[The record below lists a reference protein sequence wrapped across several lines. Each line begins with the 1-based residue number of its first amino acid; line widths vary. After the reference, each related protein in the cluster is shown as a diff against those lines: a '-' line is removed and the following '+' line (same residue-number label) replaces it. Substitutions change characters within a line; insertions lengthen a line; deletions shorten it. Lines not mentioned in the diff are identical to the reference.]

1 MTSAEGL
8 AILYNEKNVLPAL
21 KDVSVVEG
29 VAEDAGISAQLNYSQ
44 PMPIIP
50 EMGFFWSNAGSMY
63 MNAWNGTRTPIDAA
77 TIAQNGFTS
86 QSGIPQSED

>member
-1 MTSAEGL
+1 
-8 AILYNEKNVLPAL
+8 
-21 KDVSVVEG
+21 
-29 VAEDAGISAQLNYSQ
+29 
-44 PMPIIP
+44 MPIIP

-63 MNAWNGTRTPIDAA
+63 MNAWNGTRTPIEAA